1 MKEKW
6 LKAKPI
12 LIFLNILNH
21 LNGSIQYNMKKE
33 DIFSRYSRQIF
44 IEEIGLEGQKK
55 IMASKV
61 LVIGAGGLGSPVIQ
75 YLAAAGVGTLGVAD
89 FDLVELHNLNRQVI
103 HTEESIGRSKVK
115 SAEVFVEKLNHQVNV
130 VAIEQKINASNADE
144 ILSQYDL
151 VVDGSDN
158 FSTRYLV
165 NDTCV
170 KLKKTL
176 VYGSILG
183 FSGQV
188 AVFSHKESKNLRDLF
203 PEPPFDE
210 DIPDCDSLGVLGALP
225 GMIGSMMALQTL
237 KIIAGLPVTLNQL
250 TLVDTLNWRFQTIDF

>member
-1 MKEKW
+1 
-6 LKAKPI
+6 
-12 LIFLNILNH
+12 
-21 LNGSIQYNMKKE
+21 MKKE
-33 DIFSRYSRQIF
+33 YYFSRYSRQIF

-55 IMASKV
+55 IKSSKV

-89 FDLVELHNLNRQVI
+89 FDEVELHNLNRQII
-103 HTEESIGRSKVK
+103 HAENRVGLSKVK
-115 SAEVFVEKLNHQVNV
+115 SAETFVKELNHQVIFKG
-130 VAIEQKINASNADE
+130 IEEKINKDNAEE
-144 ILSQYDL
+144 IITQYD
-151 VVDGSDN
+151 VVIDGSDN

-188 AVFSHKESKNLRDLF
+188 AVFNHNGSKNLRDIF

-210 DIPDCDSLGVLGALP
+210 DVPDCDSLGVLGALP
-225 GMIGSMMALQTL
+225 GIIGSMMSLQTL
-237 KIIAGLPVTLNQL
+237 KIITDLPVSVNQL
-250 TLVDTLNWRFQTIDF
+250 TLVDTLSWRFQTIDF

>member
-1 MKEKW
+1 MKED
-6 LKAKPI
+6 
-12 LIFLNILNH
+12 H
-21 LNGSIQYNMKKE
+21 
-33 DIFSRYSRQIF
+33 FSRYSRQIF

-61 LVIGAGGLGSPVIQ
+61 LVIGAGGLGSPIIQ
-75 YLAAAGVGTLGVAD
+75 YLAAAGVGTLGIAD
-89 FDLVELHNLNRQVI
+89 FDEVELHNLNRQII
-103 HTEESIGRSKVK
+103 HTESSVGLSKVK
-115 SAEVFVEKLNHQVNV
+115 SAETFVENLNHQVTFTGL
-130 VAIEQKINASNADE
+130 EEKINENNAEE
-144 ILSQYDL
+144 IISQYDII
-151 VVDGSDN
+151 VDGSDN

-188 AVFSHKESKNLRDLF
+188 VVFNYNGSKNLRDIF

-210 DIPDCDSLGVLGALP
+210 DMSDCDSLGVLGALP
-225 GMIGSMMALQTL
+225 GIIGSMMALQTL
-237 KIIAGLPVTLNQL
+237 KIITDLPVNLNQL
-250 TLVDTLNWRFQTIDF
+250 TLVDTLDWRFQTIDF

>member
-1 MKEKW
+1 MEK
-6 LKAKPI
+6 AGD
-12 LIFLNILNH
+12 FL
-21 LNGSIQYNMKKE
+21 
-33 DIFSRYSRQIF
+33 RYSRQIF

-55 IMASKV
+55 IAASKV

-75 YLAAAGVGTLGVAD
+75 YLAAAGVGILGVAD
-89 FDLVELHNLNRQVI
+89 FDLVELHNLNRQII
-103 HTEESIGRSKVK
+103 HTENSVGISKVK
-115 SAEVFVEKLNHQVNV
+115 SAENFVQNLNHQVKFIAV
-130 VAIEQKINASNADE
+130 EEKINELNARGIVD
-144 ILSQYDL
+144 SYDIII
-151 VVDGSDN
+151 DGSDN

-170 KLKKTL
+170 QWKKTL

-188 AVFSHKESKNLRDLF
+188 AVFNHKGSKNLRDIF

-225 GMIGSMMALQTL
+225 GIIGSMMALQTL
-237 KIIAGLPVTLNQL
+237 KIITDLPVNVNQL
-250 TLVDTLNWRFQTIDF
+250 TLIDTLDWRFQTIDF